1 MTHLLNRQAAR
12 LVNACVF
19 VGAALIV
26 GTAHGTPP
34 GTSTPSAITTPLP
47 SDSIYQLAVPLTDQ
61 NGRTFKLDER
71 RGQPVLVSMF
81 YTSCQFVCPM
91 LIDALR
97 DTEAQLSAQE
107 RARVSVLMVSFDPA
121 HDTVAVLKSTAD
133 ARQLDGNHWTLART
147 DPASVRKL
155 AAVLGIQYR
164 ALPNGDFNHTTALLL
179 VDANG
184 RIAGRTTKLG
194 NADPAFVKLVR
205 ASVSAPA
212 P

>member
-1 MTHLLNRQAAR
+1 MTNILNCRAAR
-12 LVNACVF
+12 LVNACVI
-19 VGAALIV
+19 VGIALIAGAA
-26 GTAHGTPP
+26 HGALPAPP
-34 GTSTPSAITTPLP
+34 AGAVIAAPLP
-47 SDSIYQLAVPLTDQ
+47 SDSIYQLAVSLTDQ
-61 NGRTFKLDER
+61 NGRTFKMDER

-97 DTEAQLSAQE
+97 DTEAQLTAQE
-107 RARVSVLMVSFDPA
+107 RARLSVLMVSFDPV

-133 ARQLDGNHWTLART
+133 GRQLDGNHWTLART

-184 RIAGRTTKLG
+184 RITGRTAKLG

-205 ASVSAPA
+205 ASVSVPS